1 MPARQTGR
9 TKTPRVRYAVVG
21 LGHIAQMAVLP
32 AFAHAGNSE
41 LSALVS
47 SDPVKLAEL
56 GDRYGVAVRGGYADF
71 EACLE
76 EVDAVYIA
84 LPNSMH
90 AEFAIRAAAAGVHVL
105 CEKPLAVTGD
115 ECAAIV
121 ESCREAGVHAM
132 TAYRLHF
139 ERQTL
144 WALDQVRSGRL
155 GDLRYFSSTFSMRAK
170 PGGIRTTPELGG
182 GTLYDLGVYCINAAR
197 MFFGSEPSE
206 VWATSID
213 GTDAHM
219 PGIDATT
226 AATLR
231 FEGDRLATFVTSFD
245 AADVSS
251 LRVVG
256 TQGDLRM
263 QPAYEYAEPLA
274 VELTV
279 DGKTTRRR
287 GRKSDQFAPELI
299 YFSDCI
305 LRDRQPEPSAEE
317 GAQDVRIVE
326 ALYTSARKGSPVR
339 LEVFEGEPRPSAE
352 QAMFRPPV
360 RKPQTVHSEP
370 PHD

>member
-1 MPARQTGR
+1 MPTRRSPRPAGR
-9 TKTPRVRYAVVG
+9 KVRYAVVG

-32 AFAHAGNSE
+32 AFAHAANSE
-41 LSALVS
+41 LGAIVS
-47 SDPVKLAEL
+47 SDAEKLRQL
-56 GDRYGVAVRGGYADF
+56 GDRYGVEVRGGYDDF
-71 EACLE
+71 ETCLE
-76 EVDAVYIA
+76 DVDAVYIA

-90 AEFAIRAAAAGVHVL
+90 AEFAIRAAAVGVHVL
-105 CEKPLAVTGD
+105 CEKPLAVTGE

-121 ESCREAGVHAM
+121 EACREAGVQAM

-144 WALDQVRSGRL
+144 WALDQVRAGRL
-155 GDLRYFSSTFSMRAK
+155 GDLRYFTSAFSMQAK
-170 PGGIRTTPELGG
+170 PGGIRTRPELGG

-197 MFFGSEPSE
+197 MFFGSEPLE
-206 VWATSID
+206 VWATSVE
-213 GTDAHM
+213 GTDAGM

-226 AATLR
+226 SATLR
-231 FEGDRLATFVTSFD
+231 FEGERLATFVTSFD

-256 TQGDLRM
+256 TKGDLRM

-274 VELTV
+274 LELTV
-279 DGKTTRRR
+279 DGTTTKRR
-287 GRKSDQFAPELI
+287 GRKGDQFAPELV
-299 YFSDCI
+299 YFSDCV
-305 LRDRQPEPSAEE
+305 LAERTPEPSAEE

-326 ALYTSARKGSPVR
+326 ALYESARSGRRVP
-339 LEVFEGEPRPSAE
+339 LQVFAGDAEPSSQ

-360 RKPQTVHSEP
+360 RKPSAVHSEP